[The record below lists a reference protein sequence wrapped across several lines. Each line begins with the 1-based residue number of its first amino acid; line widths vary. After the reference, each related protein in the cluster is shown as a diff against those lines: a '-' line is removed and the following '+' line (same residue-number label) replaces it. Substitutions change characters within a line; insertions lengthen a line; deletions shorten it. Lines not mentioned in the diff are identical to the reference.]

1 MRNWFFICVII
12 GRNYISS
19 NSPTLM
25 APFLCSVNVVILSIG
40 GKLIPL
46 GKLAPE
52 DGGKRN

>member
-12 GRNYISS
+12 GINYISS